1 MPSSKVT
8 SSKVSFSKVSFS
20 KMVPIVG
27 ELTAF
32 STTSEERARTLFP
45 SEVVVSCRRKRF
57 PPASF

>member
-8 SSKVSFSKVSFS
+8 SSKVSFS